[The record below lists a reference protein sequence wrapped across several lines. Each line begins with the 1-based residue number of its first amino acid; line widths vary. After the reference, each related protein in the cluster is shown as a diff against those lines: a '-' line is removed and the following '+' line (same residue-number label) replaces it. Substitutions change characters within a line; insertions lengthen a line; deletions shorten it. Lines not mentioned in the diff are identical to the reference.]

1 MKKVVMNKEER
12 MRIEASKAWAE
23 LDSLIMRM
31 RIEENSAQQ
40 ELSKLNR
47 ELPKVLVEWA
57 KGKISREK
65 VKAFRVRI
73 SELREII
80 NDMPAILR
88 ELESEKRQRCY
99 RALQDACVLSKER
112 EKYQNLKE
120 RIFDRFET
128 ELVDDLRRCAQDIGE
143 VNDCER
149 FLACITPGLSTENPK
164 RSKS

>member
-12 MRIEASKAWAE
+12 MRLEASKAWAE

-40 ELSKLNR
+40 ELSRLNR

-57 KGKISREK
+57 KGKIPREK
-65 VKAFRVRI
+65 VKVLRARI
-73 SELREII
+73 TELREII
-80 NDMPAILR
+80 NDIPAILK

-112 EKYQNLKE
+112 EKYQILKE
-120 RIFDRFET
+120 RIFDRFEA
-128 ELVDDLRRCAQDIGE
+128 ELVEDLRRCAQDIGE
-143 VNDCER
+143 ETDCER
-149 FLACITPGLSTENPK
+149 FLACIGSDLSSETPK
-164 RSKS
+164 RTKS